1 MGVVREVGVV
11 RKDVGWHWNLIRESV
26 VIEESSH
33 FWVHCWGSMVG
44 DRVQWIGVCVCA
56 RACVCVQ

>member
-1 MGVVREVGVV
+1 MVREVGVV

-26 VIEESSH
+26 VVEESSH

-44 DRVQWIGVCVCA
+44 DRVQWIGVCV
-56 RACVCVQ
+56 